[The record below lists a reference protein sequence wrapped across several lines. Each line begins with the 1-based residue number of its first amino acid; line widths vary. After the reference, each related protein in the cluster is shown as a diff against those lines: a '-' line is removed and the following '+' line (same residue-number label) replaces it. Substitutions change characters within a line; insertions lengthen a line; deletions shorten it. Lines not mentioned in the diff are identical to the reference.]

1 MGFELKTAHDTDVIL
16 IVDDDQAL
24 RSSLAFILQIEG
36 YSARTFA
43 NATELL
49 DEPALPSSGCL
60 VVDQRLP
67 DMAGLDLIARL
78 RRRAVD
84 LPAIL
89 VTTHPSQALR
99 QRAAEAGVPIVE
111 KPLLTGALFQ
121 RINAAL
127 MDRKQITDR

>member
-1 MGFELKTAHDTDVIL
+1 MGFEIKAAHDTDVIL

-24 RSSLAFILQIEG
+24 RSSLAFILRIEG

-43 NATELL
+43 NAMELL
-49 DEPALPSSGCL
+49 DEPALPTSGCL

-78 RRRAVD
+78 RRRAVR

-89 VTTHPSQALR
+89 VTTHPSLTLR

-127 MDRKQITDR
+127 MDRK

>member
-1 MGFELKTAHDTDVIL
+1 MGLERKTAHDTDVIL
-16 IVDDDQAL
+16 IVDDDPAL

-43 NATELL
+43 TAAELL
-49 DEPALPSSGCL
+49 DDPSLPTSGCL

-67 DMAGLDLIARL
+67 DMTGLDLITQL
-78 RRRAVD
+78 RRRAVR

-89 VTTHPSQALR
+89 VTTHPSRALQ
-99 QRAAEAGVPIVE
+99 QRAAEEGVPIVE

-127 MDRKQITDR
+127 MDRK

>member
-1 MGFELKTAHDTDVIL
+1 MGLERKTAHDTDVIL
-16 IVDDDQAL
+16 IVDDDPAL

-43 NATELL
+43 TAAELL
-49 DEPALPSSGCL
+49 DDPSLPTSGCL
-60 VVDQRLP
+60 VVDQRLR
-67 DMAGLDLIARL
+67 DMTGLDLITQL
-78 RRRAVD
+78 RRRAVR

-89 VTTHPSQALR
+89 VTTHPSRALQ
-99 QRAAEAGVPIVE
+99 QRAAEEGVPIVE

-127 MDRKQITDR
+127 MDRK

>member
-1 MGFELKTAHDTDVIL
+1 MGLELKTTHDTDVIL
-16 IVDDDQAL
+16 IVDDDPAL

-36 YSARTFA
+36 YPTRTFA
-43 NATELL
+43 TGAELL
-49 DEPALPSSGCL
+49 DEPTLPSSGCL
-60 VVDQRLP
+60 VIDQRLP

-78 RRRAVD
+78 RRRAIR

-89 VTTHPSQALR
+89 VTTHPSRALQ
-99 QRAAEAGVPIVE
+99 QRAAEEGIPIVE

-127 MDRKQITDR
+127 MDRK